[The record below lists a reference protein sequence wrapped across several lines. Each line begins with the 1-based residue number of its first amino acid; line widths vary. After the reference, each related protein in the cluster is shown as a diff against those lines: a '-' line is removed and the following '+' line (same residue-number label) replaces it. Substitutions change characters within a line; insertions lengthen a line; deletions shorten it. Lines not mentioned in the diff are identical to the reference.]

1 MKWIGQHIWSF
12 ISRFRSDVYLEGTGS
27 GTIASGGNLGLD
39 SNGKIVKATGVS
51 SVTVTDSNATTNFP
65 VVFHD
70 ESNNLLDDTGAFFYN
85 PGIGILNLDNA
96 ALSAFQINNS
106 SPTSVPAHLYLQNK
120 RGGGAG
126 SNSDQCGKIV
136 FEGQNSNSETIG
148 FAAIIADIEN
158 VADTDEAGKLYIQV
172 AASSGSTSTPKG
184 ALVATGHGTAN
195 KVDVIIGYNTT
206 SVTTI
211 AGDLDIDG
219 DTITSAGDLTFDCP
233 GNIHIDADGGDIHF
247 KDNGSLLDTINSDG
261 FSGQSKSAGTLSWNG
276 TSCKVFPNE
285 FMVDDGGGTW
295 RVFETAGGV
304 YSGKF
309 SDTSTEAICYFRI
322 PDGKK
327 VTRVIFNTTTT
338 ATNVCSVRP
347 FNYTTGQAGTEE
359 TFNSNALTTLSTPI
373 SGALTTDLLLTFK
386 PASSTTGLYGV
397 LITIVDV

>member
-1 MKWIGQHIWSF
+1 MKWIGQHVWSF
-12 ISRFRSDVYLEGTGS
+12 ISRFRSDVYLESVDS

-39 SNGKIVKATGVS
+39 SNNKVVKQADTGV
-51 SVTVTDSNATTNFP
+51 TDLHGAGVDGADNNMLTDKGDGTITS
-65 VVFHD
+65 
-70 ESNNLLDDTGAFFYN
+70 ESTLTYN
-85 PGIGILNLDNA
+85 SDIGILNLDNSG
-96 ALSAFQINNS
+96 LSAFQINNS
-106 SPTSVPAHLYLQNK
+106 SATTVPGHLYLQNK

-126 SNSDQCGKIV
+126 SSSDQCGKIV

-158 VADTDEAGKLYIQV
+158 VGDTDEAGKLYIQV
-172 AASSGSTSTPKG
+172 AASNGSTSTPKG
-184 ALVATGHGTAN
+184 ALVATGHGTDN
-195 KVDVIIGYNTT
+195 RVDVVIGYNTT

-233 GNIHIDADGGDIHF
+233 GDIHIDAAGGDIHF

-347 FNYTTGQAGTEE
+347 FNYTTGQAGSEE
-359 TFNSNALTTLSTPI
+359 TFNSNTLANLSAQI
-373 SGALTTDLLLTFK
+373 AGALTTDLLLTFK

-397 LITIVDV
+397 LITMIDV